1 METFFK
7 LYGEAIAWL
16 DLYFWDA
23 ADIALMSLSTL
34 ILFLCRYPRTRD
46 AIVGT
51 ALLIGMV
58 YQIYETLTGTRVS
71 APSDVYADLIL
82 FLVIFA
88 SGGNIMTVIVV
99 SKLVTR
105 IKSIWRLV
113 KLPFTFTVK
122 KWH

>member
-7 LYGEAIAWL
+7 FYSEIIAWL

-23 ADIALMSLSTL
+23 ADITLMSLSTL
-34 ILFLCRYPRTRD
+34 ILFLCRYPRIRD
-46 AIVGT
+46 ATVGT

-58 YQIYETLTGTRVS
+58 YQIYETLTGSRVS

-88 SGGNIMTVIVV
+88 SGGNIMTVIVIG
-99 SKLVTR
+99 KLISR
-105 IKSIWRLV
+105 IKSIWSLIKR
-113 KLPFTFTVK
+113 PFVFMVK
-122 KWH
+122 K

>member
-71 APSDVYADLIL
+71 APSDAYADLIL

-99 SKLVTR
+99 RKLVMR

-113 KLPFTFTVK
+113 KLPFTFMVK
-122 KWH
+122 K

>member
-7 LYGEAIAWL
+7 FYNEIIAWL

-23 ADIALMSLSTL
+23 ADITLMSLSAV
-34 ILFLCRYPRTRD
+34 ILFLCRYPRIRD

-58 YQIYETLTGTRVS
+58 YQIYETLTGSRVS
-71 APSDVYADLIL
+71 APSDVYTDLIL

-88 SGGNIMTVIVV
+88 SGGNIMMFIVI
-99 SKLVTR
+99 SLLAAR
-105 IKSIWRLV
+105 FKSIWLLIKR
-113 KLPFTFTVK
+113 PFTFMVK
-122 KWH
+122 K

>member
-58 YQIYETLTGTRVS
+58 YQIYETLTGARAS

-99 SKLVTR
+99 RKLVMR

-113 KLPFTFTVK
+113 KLPFTFMVK
-122 KWH
+122 K

>member
-7 LYGEAIAWL
+7 FYSEIIAWL

-23 ADIALMSLSTL
+23 ADITLMSLSAV
-34 ILFLCRYPRTRD
+34 ILFLCRYPRIRD

-122 KWH
+122 K

>member
-58 YQIYETLTGTRVS
+58 YQIYETLSGTRVS
-71 APSDVYADLIL
+71 AQSDVYADLIL

-99 SKLVTR
+99 SKLVTQ

-122 KWH
+122 K

>member
-7 LYGEAIAWL
+7 LYSEAIAWI

-71 APSDVYADLIL
+71 APSDAYADLIL

-99 SKLVTR
+99 RKLVMR

-113 KLPFTFTVK
+113 KLPFTFMVK
-122 KWH
+122 K

>member
-71 APSDVYADLIL
+71 APSDAYADLIL

-99 SKLVTR
+99 RKLVMR
-105 IKSIWRLV
+105 LKSIWRLV
-113 KLPFTFTVK
+113 KLPFTFMVK
-122 KWH
+122 K

>member
-1 METFFK
+1 MDAFFK
-7 LYGEAIAWL
+7 FYSEIIAWL

-23 ADIALMSLSTL
+23 ADITLMSSSAV
-34 ILFLCRYPRTRD
+34 ILFLCRYPRIRD

-58 YQIYETLTGTRVS
+58 YQIYETLTGSRVS

-88 SGGNIMTVIVV
+88 SGGNIMTVIVI
-99 SKLVTR
+99 SKLMSR
-105 IKSIWRLV
+105 IKSIWSLIRR
-113 KLPFTFTVK
+113 PFTFMVK
-122 KWH
+122 K